1 LDFNWLEAI
10 LVLMN
15 CAKLV
20 LQFADLLLSSA
31 AVLWNQQLQ
40 KDPSNCSQAVAF
52 RNLTIFPYLN
62 VTNFE
67 KLFFFFSY
75 FGFLFNFSEK
85 NHLNSISNGTYV
97 VLNVNPL
104 PNKVS
109 STYDHCFA
117 KGMYEFKY
125 ICNL

>member
-52 RNLTIFPYLN
+52 RNLTIFRYLN

-67 KLFFFFSY
+67 KLFFFFI
-75 FGFLFNFSEK
+75 FWIFVQF
-85 NHLNSISNGTYV
+85 
-97 VLNVNPL
+97 
-104 PNKVS
+104 
-109 STYDHCFA
+109 
-117 KGMYEFKY
+117 
-125 ICNL
+125 